1 MESQIWKVQTEKI
14 GSLEPF
20 KSERDMES
28 FLMNN
33 PAIVGCWDPD
43 SDLALPTLIRQQ
55 ISTKTA
61 RGSAGRIDLA
71 GISIGVGMI

>member
-1 MESQIWKVQTEKI
+1 MESQIWRVQTEKI

-33 PAIVGCWDPD
+33 PAIVGCWNPE
-43 SDLALPTLIRQQ
+43 SNVALPTLIRQQ
-55 ISTKTA
+55 VGTKT
-61 RGSAGRIDLA
+61 SSS
-71 GISIGVGMI
+71 GIG